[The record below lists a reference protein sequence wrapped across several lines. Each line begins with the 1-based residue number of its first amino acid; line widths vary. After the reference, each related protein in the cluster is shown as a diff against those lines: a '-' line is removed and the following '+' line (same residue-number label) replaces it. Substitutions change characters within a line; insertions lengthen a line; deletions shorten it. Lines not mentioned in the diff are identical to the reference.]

1 MNFNLKGKT
10 IQIQDLVS
18 GTSKGSGNE
27 WRKQSFVIETEGQYP
42 KKVCFTVW
50 GDRIDQL
57 NALSVGTEADVQF
70 RVESREYNGKW
81 YTDLTASE
89 IQTIGGASAPA
100 GAPSDVPAPQVPDNI
115 DEDDMP
121 F

>member
-1 MNFNLKGKT
+1 MNFTLKGKT
-10 IQIQDLVS
+10 TQILELVS
-18 GTSKGSGNE
+18 GTSKGTGNE
-27 WRKQSFVIETEGQYP
+27 WRKQSFVLETEGQYP

-57 NALSVGTEADVQF
+57 NALSVGSEAEVQF
-70 RVESREYNGKW
+70 RVESREYNGRW

-89 IQTIGGASAPA
+89 IQAVGGAPASAGVA
-100 GAPSDVPAPQVPDNI
+100 SDVPAPHVPDNV